1 MSWVGVREVVE
12 YFPAVGGSPPTNMHA
27 LTNMWHML
35 FETATM
41 TMDGD
46 DDADADYGHDGDGGD
61 DNADINDDVEDWLG
75 LLENEM
81 RVTLDNLLRM
91 ECMSESEKEKFLA
104 AIFERHFG

>member
-61 DNADINDDVEDWLG
+61 DSADINDDVED
-75 LLENEM
+75 
-81 RVTLDNLLRM
+81 D
-91 ECMSESEKEKFLA
+91 C
-104 AIFERHFG
+104 